1 METLAYLHEVEAT
14 ETEAKELN
22 LGGLKAVALTGLVAA
37 GVTTA
42 GVVGQADSASAYGCG
57 GGCYRRVYYRPIFVR
72 PCFRPVYYRPVC
84 GGGWGC
90 GGGGWY

>member
-14 ETEAKELN
+14 ESEAKELN

-42 GVVGQADSASAYGCG
+42 GVVGQAESASACG
-57 GGCYRRVYYRPIFVR
+57 YGGCYQRVYYRPIVR
-72 PCFRPVYYRPVC
+72 CYYRPVYYRPC
-84 GGGWGC
+84 FRSC
-90 GGGGWY
+90 WY

>member
-14 ETEAKELN
+14 ESEAKELN

-42 GVVGQADSASAYGCG
+42 GVVGQADSASAYHCG
-57 GGCYRRVYYRPIFVR
+57 GGGCFRRVYYRPIVRCCYQRVYFR
-72 PCFRPVYYRPVC
+72 PCRSSCCY
-84 GGGWGC
+84 
-90 GGGGWY
+90 